1 MIYMVET
8 RASELGMLVM
18 NGVVSI
24 AFLDPRRPSHM
35 RHSSGSH
42 TPGSRYEAG
51 SPRNPFP
58 GPGSQF
64 RPRHEAAASVH
75 TSPDALLNG
84 ALVASAERMHRVREQ
99 LQLQD

>member
-1 MIYMVET
+1 MGAA
-8 RASELGMLVM
+8 RC
-18 NGVVSI
+18 
-24 AFLDPRRPSHM
+24 
-35 RHSSGSH
+35 
-42 TPGSRYEAG
+42 
-51 SPRNPFP
+51 NPFP